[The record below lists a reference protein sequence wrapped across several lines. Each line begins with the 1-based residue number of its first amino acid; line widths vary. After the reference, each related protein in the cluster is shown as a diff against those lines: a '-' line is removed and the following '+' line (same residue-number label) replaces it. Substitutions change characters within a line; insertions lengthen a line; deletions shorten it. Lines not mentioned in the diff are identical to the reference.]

1 VREPSD
7 ALQTPRRTGPHRT
20 VKVHPRTP
28 KGVVRVAA
36 REQVTE
42 AQARLQL
49 RLWEHPRAVLQ
60 QGCLQACDGAED
72 TLLRVDRDLH
82 TATSPTAAR
91 AEREREGERGGTA
104 LTTCSASAHSA
115 CGISLRLTSPVR
127 CRLLALG
134 ITHAR
139 PSCFRAHSCVDSL
152 PRAYSTAPSVL

>member
-1 VREPSD
+1 MREPSD

-91 AEREREGERGGTA
+91 AERERRYCTHHVLGKRPQRLRDLLEIDVTGA
-104 LTTCSASAHSA
+104 L
-115 CGISLRLTSPVR
+115 P
-127 CRLLALG
+127 LARVG
-134 ITHAR
+134 H
-139 PSCFRAHSCVDSL
+139 H
-152 PRAYSTAPSVL
+152 PRAAFLLPGTQLRR